1 MESAGGWGHWLV
13 NPCSWV
19 ERRRGISLDNPL
31 TFCVVLCPYKPL
43 TVWIQVLATPSLR
56 NAMHYGDRLSCVSAR
71 WNSVGKETVYGVLG
85 AGGEGKGSGEV
96 GGKQSRGGFWG
107 IRAPRGPCDMDT
119 RRVWRDERTAL
130 SMQTQVFP
138 PVHCIYPSFFP
149 SLPYPSQ
156 LKQGGRDGVLV
167 LLLRFSLPW

>member
-1 MESAGGWGHWLV
+1 MKSPSACSSCAKAQRVRAEITVTSLVAVWSPPGSPCLWRLLDLWRSICLQEGRISRMESAGGWGHWLV

-56 NAMHYGDRLSCVSAR
+56 NATHYGDRLSCVSAR

-96 GGKQSRGGFWG
+96 GGKQSRGRILG
-107 IRAPRGPCDMDT
+107 D
-119 RRVWRDERTAL
+119 
-130 SMQTQVFP
+130 
-138 PVHCIYPSFFP
+138 
-149 SLPYPSQ
+149 
-156 LKQGGRDGVLV
+156 
-167 LLLRFSLPW
+167 